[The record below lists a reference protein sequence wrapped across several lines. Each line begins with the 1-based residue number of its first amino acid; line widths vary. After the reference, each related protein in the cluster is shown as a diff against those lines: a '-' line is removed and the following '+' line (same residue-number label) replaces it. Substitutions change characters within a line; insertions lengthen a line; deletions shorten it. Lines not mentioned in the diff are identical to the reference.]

1 MILEVS
7 DRVGWAIDRL
17 TTPMM
22 RYYPDQVKVSYVNA
36 NKDRFLRTGYN
47 SYEDAIQYT
56 HELGNQAEIVHFHH
70 ITSALRYINKLDK
83 KVKTVVSCHSEID
96 VASQAWDKFDK
107 VVASTMHNY
116 NIIKNINPN
125 TYYVPIGIDLDK
137 YNFEFSNPKKTVG
150 FVGRVDKH
158 KRFEVIKK
166 ASFDAGFR
174 LIGCGYIGVN
184 RYFQMYSDEIQ
195 RVRDFDFVDLL
206 PDHKMQGLYNQM
218 AMYVCLSEPNI
229 ETGPLPVM
237 EAMACG
243 VPVISTQVGWARDWA
258 THNED
263 IVFINEDDLFRLPE
277 VIKMVWD
284 NINAR
289 VKIRNNA
296 LKLVS
301 GFSIE
306 KYCKNLM
313 EVYHGGKSSFEDQSR
328 VGKKS

>member
-1 MILEVS
+1 MKVIQVS
-7 DRVGWAIDRL
+7 DRIGWAIDRL
-17 TTPMM
+17 TTPMT
-22 RYYPDQVKVSYVNA
+22 RFYPEVEVTYVNA

-47 SYEDAIQYT
+47 SLEGAIQYT
-56 HELGNQAEIVHFHH
+56 HKLGNQADLVHFHH
-70 ITSALRYINKLDK
+70 IASAEKYINKLDK
-83 KVKTVVSCHSEID
+83 KVKTVISCHSEVD
-96 VASQAWDKFDK
+96 VESKAWNRFDI
-107 VVASTMHNY
+107 AITSTMYCY
-116 NIIKNINPN
+116 NIIKKINPN

-137 YNFEFSNPKKTVG
+137 YKFEFSNPDKTVG

-158 KRFEVIKK
+158 KRFEAIKK
-166 ASFDAGFR
+166 SAFEAGFR
-174 LIGCGYIGVN
+174 LIGCGYIGEN
-184 RYFQMYSDEIQ
+184 KYFQMHGREIQ

-206 PDHKMQGLYNQM
+206 PENKMQGLYNQM

-243 VPVISTQVGWARDWA
+243 VPVISTHVGWAKDWA

-277 VIKMVWD
+277 IIKMVWN

-296 LKLVS
+296 LKLIS

-313 EVYHGGKSSFEDQSR
+313 EIYHGGKSSFEN
-328 VGKKS
+328 